1 TQPVPLSAV
10 GPRRQPSATEM
21 RPPPTSKTWP
31 VTGFDSA
38 LPSQTTSGATLS
50 GPRRSAPAE
59 GAAAGLPGRAIVAV
73 IRVRAVGEMALAVT
87 PYRPSS
93 RASPI
98 VIAARPA
105 FAAE

>member
-10 GPRRQPSATEM
+10 GPRRQPSATEI

-50 GPRRSAPAE
+50 GPRRSAPAA
-59 GAAAGLPGRAIVAV
+59 GGLPGRAIVAV